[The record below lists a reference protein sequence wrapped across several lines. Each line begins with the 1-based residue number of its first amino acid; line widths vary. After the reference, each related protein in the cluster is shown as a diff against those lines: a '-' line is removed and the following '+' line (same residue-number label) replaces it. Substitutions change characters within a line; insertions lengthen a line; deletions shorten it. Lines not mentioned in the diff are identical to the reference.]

1 MQQETKDNN
10 MNNSKIENGQPTL
23 QPHNVVWRFRAYE
36 SEAHYEKDD
45 FFFERMFNDHTK
57 MKVFSSKH
65 SYNNRQKYP
74 EYCSMYWRV
83 ENAI

>member
-1 MQQETKDNN
+1 MENES
-10 MNNSKIENGQPTL
+10 SKQAQKQALRKTD
-23 QPHNVVWRFRAYE
+23 VMWRFRAYE
-36 SEAHYEKDD
+36 SEAHYEKDN

-57 MKVFSSKH
+57 MKVFSSNH